1 MKNAIKEKIQYL
13 WLDGVVMD
21 CRFCKNYDP
30 TGRNG
35 GYCNLLTVPVKGKW
49 DACRCFSSS
58 FPENSLQNNTT
69 D

>member
-1 MKNAIKEKIQYL
+1 
-13 WLDGVVMD
+13 MD

-35 GYCNLLTVPVKGKW
+35 GYCNLLTVPVQGKW

-58 FPENSLQNNTT
+58 FPENSLLELEKLTPNLRLHIDAIAT
-69 D
+69 